1 MAKKIISGVIAG
13 ILISLGGGVFL
24 ACENRY
30 VGAALFSVAL
40 LCICMKQYAL
50 YTGKI
55 CYIPEKHGKEQF
67 SVLLLGLLGNLIGT
81 YICGQLV
88 RVGLPALEQTAYTIC
103 SAKLEQTFL
112 QTLIRGFFCGLLI
125 YLAVDIYAKHKT
137 PVGIIFCIPVFIL
150 SGYEHS
156 IADMFYF
163 ATSGIVSLKACGF
176 IWTVILGNSIGGML
190 IPALGLIGREP
201 DQQSP
206 VASRKS

>member
-1 MAKKIISGVIAG
+1 MLKKIVSGVIAG
-13 ILISLGGGVFL
+13 ILIALGGGVFL

-81 YICGQLV
+81 YVCGQLV
-88 RVGLPALEQTAYTIC
+88 RVGLPALEETAFTIC

-112 QTLIRGFFCGLLI
+112 QTLIRGFFCGILMYAAVWI
-125 YLAVDIYAKHKT
+125 YREKKT
-137 PVGIIFCIPVFIL
+137 ALGILFCIPVFIL
-150 SGYEHS
+150 SGFEHS

-163 ATSGIVSLKACGF
+163 ALAGLFNPRAFVF
-176 IWTVILGNSIGGML
+176 ILLVVLGNSLGGL
-190 IPALGLIGREP
+190 FIPAI
-201 DQQSP
+201 QSLKGGP
-206 VASRKS
+206 RS